1 MQHSIKKILVVD
13 DDPDIL
19 DALQFMLEDA
29 GYRVTTTEKGEYA
42 EKLPNSHGGLPDVI
56 LLDVLLSGEDGGEI
70 CKRLKTDEQ
79 TRFIPLVLISAHAG
93 LQETAEKCNADGFLV
108 KPFHL
113 AELREVVNRLLG

>member
-1 MQHSIKKILVVD
+1 MKKRILIID
-13 DDPDIL
+13 DSPAIL
-19 DALQFMLEDA
+19 DVISVALEAEGHEVYTSLTGA
-29 GYRVTTTEKGEYA
+29 YVGYMA
-42 EKLPNSHGGLPDVI
+42 NNPPDLI

-93 LQETAEKCNADGFLV
+93 LQETADNCGAEGYLV

-113 AELREVVNRLLG
+113 TELRDVVNRYLG